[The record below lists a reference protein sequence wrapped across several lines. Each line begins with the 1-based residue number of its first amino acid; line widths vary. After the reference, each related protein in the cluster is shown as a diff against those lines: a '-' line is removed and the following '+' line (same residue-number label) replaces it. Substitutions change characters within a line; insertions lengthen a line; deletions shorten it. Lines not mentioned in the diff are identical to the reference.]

1 MKNKINKACVLLFG
15 ISLLFLS
22 AAYGQETITKLK
34 VVTEQANIRLKPDIG
49 SIIIKQVSQGTVLE
63 STGKQGDWYR
73 LQLSSGEG
81 QRATGYV
88 HESSVIVI
96 DRPPQKKE
104 TKEIIKDRAVREKI
118 EEELPPLPIPKI
130 PAPSPLSLPSPP
142 PKSYFGVSFF
152 GGGNYV
158 SGGELNEG
166 VRSLADF
173 YRFNL
178 NIQGEGEIKAAHL
191 GYILGGECSLR
202 LSDHFTVGFGIDYF
216 QGKRESLVEFKE
228 GSSLQTLT
236 TQPEFKAVP
245 LRLFISYYPVPYFY
259 IKTGIEY
266 YTATCTYLYQFHGHG
281 EPSWQE
287 WKGEAKA
294 HGAGIIGGLG
304 FEVKFF
310 SVLNFILEATGRY
323 AKINGFTGT
332 GEYRDSAELYKTEEG
347 TLYFYKV
354 KVSEENIPFLFILE
368 KKPSD
373 AGVVAPREAI
383 IDFSGI
389 SIKAGIKIN
398 F

>member
-1 MKNKINKACVLLFG
+1 MKNKIHKACILLFG

-22 AAYGQETITKLK
+22 AVYGQETTIKIK
-34 VVTEQANIRLKPDIG
+34 VVTEQSNIRLKPDIG

-63 STGKQGDWYR
+63 STGKQGEWYR
-73 LQLSSGEG
+73 LKLASGEG

-88 HESSVIVI
+88 HESTVILL
-96 DRPPQKKE
+96 DRPSPKEE
-104 TKEIIKDRAVREKI
+104 TKEVIKEQLIKEKI
-118 EEELPPLPIPKI
+118 EEEPPPLPIPKI
-130 PAPSPLSLPSPP
+130 SAPSPPS
-142 PKSYFGVSFF
+142 KLNFSVSFF

-158 SGGELNEG
+158 SAGELNEG
-166 VRSLADF
+166 ARGLADF
-173 YRFNL
+173 YRFDL
-178 NIQGEGEIKAAHL
+178 NNQGEGEIEGAHL
-191 GYILGGECSLR
+191 GYILGGEFSFR
-202 LSDHFTVGFGIDYF
+202 LSNHFTVGFGIDYF
-216 QGKRESLVEFKE
+216 QGKKESLVEFKE

-245 LRLFISYYPVPYFY
+245 LRLFISYYPVSYFY
-259 IKTGIEY
+259 VKTGIEY
-266 YTATCTYLYQFHGHG
+266 YTATCIYLYKFHGHG
-281 EPSWQE
+281 EPSWLE

-294 HGAGIIGGLG
+294 HGLGIMGGLG

-323 AKINGFTGT
+323 AKIKGFEGT
-332 GEYRDSAELYKTEEG
+332 GEYRDSDELQTTDEG
-347 TLYFYKV
+347 KLYFYKV
-354 KVSEENIPFLFILE
+354 KVSEENIFPSLFILE

-389 SIKAGIKIN
+389 SLRAGIKIY